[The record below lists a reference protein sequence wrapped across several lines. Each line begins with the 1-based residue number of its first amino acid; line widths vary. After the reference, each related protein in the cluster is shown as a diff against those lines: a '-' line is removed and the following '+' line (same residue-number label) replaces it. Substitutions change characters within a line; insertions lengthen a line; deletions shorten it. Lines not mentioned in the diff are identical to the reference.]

1 MSPPLVTALYAG
13 LNGLILLWL
22 TWAVI
27 SRRRSGRIILGDGG
41 DVDFNKLIRG
51 HANAAETIPVALLLL
66 GLAELIGAPLAF
78 YPIAFAIDSGSGVD
92 VAEAGRL
99 PTLHV
104 LVAVGKDRDEE
115 HPYLELCGTG
125 DLLNPVGLGKAEV
138 VKADGFV
145 IQRHFEFPL
154 Y

>member
-66 GLAELIGAPLAF
+66 GLAELIGAPAIAIHIAGAALTIGRFLHGLHFTGAAASIKFRMYGMLLTLLVTAWLTLGLLGHALA
-78 YPIAFAIDSGSGVD
+78 
-92 VAEAGRL
+92 RL
-99 PTLHV
+99 
-104 LVAVGKDRDEE
+104 
-115 HPYLELCGTG
+115 
-125 DLLNPVGLGKAEV
+125 
-138 VKADGFV
+138 F
-145 IQRHFEFPL
+145 
-154 Y
+154 